1 MVVKELLWKS
11 SGGSDSCCKVGT
23 SACCRIAIL
32 KCILGGGDGGAS
44 GNGWVVKVVVG

>member
-32 KCILGGGDGGAS
+32 KYILGGGM
-44 GNGWVVKVVVG
+44 VVLVVMVGL